1 MATKIETKAV
11 AAKSTAKAA
20 TKSNKVLA
28 YDGTKGIIVERWAFE
43 HLRPVRRGGSLVGYI
58 MDRDLFRAADFKQVE
73 KAVTLAKGA
82 DTKVVASAAK
92 TKTATKK
99 K

>member
-11 AAKSTAKAA
+11 AARSTAKAA

-73 KAVTLAKGA
+73 KAVTLAKAA
-82 DTKVVASAAK
+82 DTKVATSAVKAKAVA
-92 TKTATKK
+92 KK